1 MSTLITVK
9 KIKKNLKIQEDA
21 VLTTRKQNT
30 CEVILQIPSSSSP
43 ISHGEVTN
51 IYIDLSIS
59 VK

>member
-1 MSTLITVK
+1 MVK

-30 CEVILQIPSSSSP
+30 GEVILQIPSLSNA

-51 IYIDLSIS
+51 ADKMKIR
-59 VK
+59 